1 MQKNFRKIAKISL
14 VLVYLVIIAGAVV
27 RMTGSGMGCPD
38 WPKCFGHYIPPTD
51 ISELQWRS
59 DTEIKKGQII
69 IVDQTL
75 MVAAKDFRTGDM
87 YDESNW
93 KRYTKH
99 DYAQFNVAHTWTEY
113 INRLCGALA
122 GLATLVLAVASI
134 SFYKQNKKIT
144 FFSWLVVFG
153 MGFQAWLGATVVYS
167 VLEPVKITVHM
178 IMALVIVAL
187 LLYIIHI
194 TKKNVSAG
202 PRSPLNILPLMA
214 LALFMTLVQII
225 LGTQVRQLVDDRID
239 LVGEAAKNL
248 WMSNIGWEFYLHR
261 SFSILVVV
269 LNLVLALRIYR
280 HKLGFSKIN
289 WVLAL
294 IGFEVLTGI
303 AMYYLDFPFASQ
315 PLHLV
320 LASLLFGVQFY
331 LVLEAISSRKRS
343 KSL

>member
-1 MQKNFRKIAKISL
+1 MQKNFRKIAKIAL

-38 WPKCFGHYIPPTD
+38 WPKCFGYYIPPTD
-51 ISELQWRS
+51 ISELEWHPE
-59 DTEIKKGQII
+59 TEMKKGQII
-69 IVDQTL
+69 IVDQSL
-75 MVAAKDFRTGDM
+75 MVAAKDFRTGNR

-93 KRYTKH
+93 ERYTKH
-99 DYAQFNVAHTWTEY
+99 DYARFNVAHTWTEY

-122 GLATLVLAVASI
+122 GLGTLVLAVMSL
-134 SFYKQNKKIT
+134 SFYKKNKKIIL
-144 FFSWLVVFG
+144 FSWLVVLG

-178 IMALVIVAL
+178 VMALVIVAL
-187 LLYIIHI
+187 LMYIIHI
-194 TKKNVSAG
+194 TKTEAPDRPKAQG
-202 PRSPLNILPLMA
+202 NILPLMA
-214 LALFMTLVQII
+214 ITLFITLVQIV

-239 LVGEAAKNL
+239 LIGEAAKNL
-248 WMSNIGWEFYLHR
+248 WLSDIGWEFYLHR

-269 LNLVLALRIYR
+269 LNLALAMRIYR
-280 HKLGFSKIN
+280 QKLGFAKIK

-294 IGFEVLTGI
+294 IGLEVLTGI
-303 AMYYLDFPFASQ
+303 AMNYLDFPFASQ
-315 PLHLV
+315 PMHLV

-331 LVLEAISSRKRS
+331 LVLEAISSRKRF